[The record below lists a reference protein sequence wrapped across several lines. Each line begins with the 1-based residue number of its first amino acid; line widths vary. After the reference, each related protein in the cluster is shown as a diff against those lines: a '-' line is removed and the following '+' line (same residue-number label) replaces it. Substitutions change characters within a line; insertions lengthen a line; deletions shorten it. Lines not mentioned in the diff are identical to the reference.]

1 MRIIVCVKQVP
12 DAKTVRFDQEKGTLI
27 RDGVDAVINP
37 FDLHAIEA
45 ALQIREKAGGTVTV
59 LSMGPPQAIDAIR
72 ESIAMGADA
81 GILLSDR
88 AFAGAD
94 TLATSYTLFKAI
106 EKLGGCDVVFC
117 GKQAVDG
124 DTAQVGPGLAVRL
137 GIPSITCI
145 NAIELIGDSR
155 FRVTRMCEEGRE
167 IVEVAPP
174 VLFTVPT
181 TLNTP
186 RLPSLKGKMKAK
198 KTDIPVWGAEDIAA
212 DPGRIGLTGSPTKVV
227 STHVPTFNAR
237 REILDGTPDEQVD
250 ALILH
255 LKEAGILS

>member
-12 DAKTVRFDQEKGTLI
+12 DAKTVRFDREKGTII
-27 RDGVDAVINP
+27 RDGMDAVINP

-45 ALQIREKAGGTVTV
+45 ALHLREKTGGTVTV
-59 LSMGPPQAIDAIR
+59 ISMGPPQADSALR
-72 ESIAMGADA
+72 EAIAMGADA
-81 GILLSDR
+81 GVLLSDR

-94 TLATSYTLFKAI
+94 TLATTYTLYKAI

-137 GIPSITCI
+137 GIPSITCM
-145 NAIELIGDSR
+145 NAIELVEGPR

-167 IVEVAPP
+167 VVEVEAP
-174 VLFTVPT
+174 VLFTVLT

-186 RLPSLKGKMKAK
+186 RLPSLKGKMRAK
-198 KTDIPVWGAEDIAA
+198 KTKIPVWGAGDIDA
-212 DPGRIGLTGSPTKVV
+212 DPGRIGFAGSPTKVV

-237 REILDGTPDEQVD
+237 REILTGTPDEQVD
-250 ALILH
+250 ALIVH

>member
-12 DAKTVRFDQEKGTLI
+12 DAKTVRFDREKGTII
-27 RDGVDAVINP
+27 RDGMDAVINP

-45 ALQIREKAGGTVTV
+45 ALQLREKAGGTVTV
-59 LSMGPPQAIDAIR
+59 ISMGPPQADSALR
-72 ESIAMGADA
+72 EAIAMGADA
-81 GILLSDR
+81 GVLLSDR

-94 TLATSYTLFKAI
+94 TLATTYTLWKAI

-137 GIPSITCI
+137 GIPSITCV
-145 NAIELIGDSR
+145 NAIELAEGLR
-155 FRVTRMCEEGRE
+155 FRVTRMCDEGRE
-167 IVEVAPP
+167 VVEVETP
-174 VLFTVPT
+174 VLFTVLT

-186 RLPSLKGKMKAK
+186 RLPSLKGKMRAK
-198 KTDIPVWGAEDIAA
+198 KTHIPVWGAGDIAA
-212 DPGRIGLTGSPTKVV
+212 DPGRVGFAGSPTKVV

-237 REILDGTPDEQVD
+237 REILTGTPDEQVN
-250 ALILH
+250 ALIVH